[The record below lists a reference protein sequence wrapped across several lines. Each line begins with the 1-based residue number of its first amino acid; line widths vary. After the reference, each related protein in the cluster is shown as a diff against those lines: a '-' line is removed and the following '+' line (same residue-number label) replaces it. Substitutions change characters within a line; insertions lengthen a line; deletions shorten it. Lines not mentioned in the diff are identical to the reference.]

1 VNKIPDSFLHKGVKT
16 PRWLVLEQFSGSPS
30 GRVYAMLSSQLLSK
44 ANAHKIGED
53 IATRIGR
60 DVIVV
65 MEHRGPRRNPTLV
78 HHGKAKSA
86 RWHVVTAADNY
97 AVADLYGMLEPNT
110 ASKIVHNLATALGAP
125 LLLLSNFGQPKTLAE
140 HSIAREVSGSLEHR
154 PQRNPAARPR
164 AGELWTTR
172 TGGRCKVLAV
182 SGDRVQV
189 LHMETG
195 NREWIEMPDFL
206 ASYKLRGPQANP
218 RRLNFPKVPADS
230 LKVGDM
236 VMPPEREMRLWM
248 IRDAAE
254 KGMSP
259 SDLGI
264 LLTDVHEGEPDK
276 GGRWIFL
283 TGYLRDQWYAGR
295 RQYPMKFKARP
306 NTPWPVAA
314 RPAQDN
320 PARSP
325 GARARR
331 KAARSSRRSVGQG
344 IGGRRVLR
352 ALSRGQRA
360 KAQHI
365 ALQSKYRYHHR
376 HAPVPSSNPATARAD
391 RPGNDRDFAAKVI
404 RDNLKKRS
412 GKPWS
417 VTVGRGTAWGWLHL
431 DAPNRRRTWHWRL
444 KSPDMPD
451 YPENYE
457 EYDTGQPGGHM
468 GPIERAEL
476 AGLLGLERLD
486 SYQGI
491 SIPGASDYYDEYMDR
506 AQGRTPEREGK
517 PYWDNPSRSRRAQYG
532 RASRR
537 AAPRG
542 VPGLGSRRAAR
553 AIRSGRAAK
562 AHYHMMSTA
571 DRGRFRP
578 QSNPAGRFV
587 FGQPL
592 PTGRGISASIRPGD
606 RVTYVDRFGKQHTG
620 RAVMPSSH
628 GGWVLNMGG
637 AHGTP
642 AVVDDSNIVKVSP
655 RKNPRVK
662 GATVTMTAA
671 DIWNLIKRWP
681 ASGLTGAKSIAFTFD
696 GKGDLVDI
704 KAAKGV
710 LERAEGTG
718 ALEALAQ
725 DAKDIFLAQVKGN
738 PRGGRS
744 QRYQFRYGKQTAQ
757 DFTPGDVIYEVV
769 DMKTKATVFR
779 SYNERDARV
788 RASYL
793 NKYGPEVS
801 RRPADHPAVNPR
813 SPLAVGESVSVPYT
827 GKSKKRT
834 SERGVI
840 QAIGDDGIYVQ
851 VTHGK
856 SGVVHVWQPDQV
868 RRARRKPW
876 DVLKEGNKALAS
888 RLELQLLR
896 KRQHEAE
903 AAEKKALADYE
914 CAEAKARQAQP
925 VHHEDDPAP
934 YRRFRAEM
942 TRAKKRADAYA
953 IVAYRL
959 SQQDPDRPD
968 PFAPA
973 ETQPASNPRHGSEMA
988 RARRTSEMWHE
999 FPPSHVRRVKG
1010 PGRIIPKTLVALGEA
1025 VNVDYKSNK
1034 YTGRMAT
1041 YTHSFKR
1048 PRPILATDPDAKHL
1062 HIVGGNVKI
1071 TADGLVN

>member
-1 VNKIPDSFLHKGVKT
+1 MSRRPSWIT
-16 PRWLVLEQFSGSPS
+16 PREWRGL
-30 GRVYAMLSSQLLSK
+30 K
-44 ANAHKIGED
+44 AQ
-53 IATRIGR
+53 
-60 DVIVV
+60 
-65 MEHRGPRRNPTLV
+65 
-78 HHGKAKSA
+78 
-86 RWHVVTAADNY
+86 AD
-97 AVADLYGMLEPNT
+97 
-110 ASKIVHNLATALGAP
+110 
-125 LLLLSNFGQPKTLAE
+125 
-140 HSIAREVSGSLEHR
+140 
-154 PQRNPAARPR
+154 
-164 AGELWTTR
+164 R
-172 TGGRCKVLAV
+172 TGKPVAV
-182 SGDRVQV
+182 RRANPSRRPVKGEIWHGLSGDRCRILSVVGDRVTV
-189 LHMETG
+189 LQLDTG
-195 NREWIEMPDFL
+195 HRVTSEMHDFL
-206 ASYKLRGPQANP
+206 ASYKPPGGRAPNP
-218 RRLNFPKVPADS
+218 KRLNFPKVLVDS

-365 ALQSKYRYHHR
+365 ALQSKYRYRHR

-562 AHYHMMSTA
+562 AHYHMMSTT

-578 QSNPAGRFV
+578 QSNPKRRNPGGPRIVYNKLLGGWYVVIGPHQTPLNGRFNSKAEAQAWLSGRRTPNPKRWNV
-587 FGQPL
+587 RYVRTLSPL
-592 PTGRGISASIRPGD
+592 AQRKALAFEAEQTTQ
-606 RVTYVDRFGKQHTG
+606 V
-620 RAVMPSSH
+620 
-628 GGWVLNMGG
+628 G
-637 AHGTP
+637 AGLKKP
-642 AVVDDSNIVKVSP
+642 AVVA
-655 RKNPRVK
+655 RARVLLD
-662 GATVTMTAA
+662 AY
-671 DIWNLIKRWP
+671 LR
-681 ASGLTGAKSIAFTFD
+681 
-696 GKGDLVDI
+696 
-704 KAAKGV
+704 
-710 LERAEGTG
+710 G
-718 ALEALAQ
+718 ALQGGQTVSLEE
-725 DAKDIFLAQVKGN
+725 VKSVWLTSLIHAATEVRGRPNRRVSRHKTSARRRVTN
-738 PRGGRS
+738 PRGR
-744 QRYQFRYGKQTAQ
+744 
-757 DFTPGDVIYEVV
+757 
-769 DMKTKATVFR
+769 
-779 SYNERDARV
+779 
-788 RASYL
+788 
-793 NKYGPEVS
+793 
-801 RRPADHPAVNPR
+801 
-813 SPLAVGESVSVPYT
+813 
-827 GKSKKRT
+827 
-834 SERGVI
+834 
-840 QAIGDDGIYVQ
+840 
-851 VTHGK
+851 
-856 SGVVHVWQPDQV
+856 
-868 RRARRKPW
+868 
-876 DVLKEGNKALAS
+876 
-888 RLELQLLR
+888 
-896 KRQHEAE
+896 
-903 AAEKKALADYE
+903 
-914 CAEAKARQAQP
+914 
-925 VHHEDDPAP
+925 
-934 YRRFRAEM
+934 
-942 TRAKKRADAYA
+942 
-953 IVAYRL
+953 
-959 SQQDPDRPD
+959 
-968 PFAPA
+968 
-973 ETQPASNPRHGSEMA
+973 GSEMA
-988 RARRTSEMWHE
+988 RARRTSQMWHE
-999 FPPSHVRRVKG
+999 FPASHVRRIRG
-1010 PGRIIPKTLVALGEA
+1010 PGRVIPKTLVALGEA
-1025 VNVDYKSNK
+1025 VKVDYRSNK

-1062 HIVGGNVKI
+1062 HLVGGKVKI
-1071 TADGLVN
+1071 TADGLEN